1 MQFNGEFD
9 VAAPINEVYSFLSDI
24 DKMIAIIPDLLSV
37 EKIDANSS
45 RLSVK
50 AGLSFIK
57 GKFNLLFEIRDR
69 KEDESV
75 AVSARGSGSGS
86 SLDLKASYALRP
98 VDTGKTAVSWNVEMT
113 MGGMVASM
121 GSRVLN
127 GAAEKYIKTL
137 TASFQRSF
145 EDGTKQ

>member
-1 MQFNGEFD
+1 MQFNGEFE

-24 DKMIAIIPDLLSV
+24 DKIIAIIPDLLSV

-57 GKFNLLFEIRDR
+57 GKFNLLFEIKDR

-98 VDTGKTAVSWNVEMT
+98 VDAGKTAVSWNVEMT